1 VLEDEGAVEDAGH
14 LLHKRLGETF
24 VYLNDKADAIPKD
37 VERIIKE
44 LAPDLPSDT
53 STSICNALTSYA
65 QSHNTEVK
73 NMLKAIGISLFE
85 YCKLGKDLLVD
96 SEGLPGKEKSKGHSK
111 VSQTG
116 SFLIKQLSLGSFF
129 RNFIFDILVL
139 HQVKAFPARYTYPA
153 DKSYKER
160 IDLHCDDLRC
170 LASGDISDKIME
182 LYIK

>member
-1 VLEDEGAVEDAGH
+1 VQEDEGAVEDAGH

-44 LAPDLPSDT
+44 HAPDLPSDT
-53 STSICNALTSYA
+53 STSICNAF
-65 QSHNTEVK
+65 K